1 MSTANKKNM
10 TVDNTAPKQQ
20 AIISDTIPTP
30 VKSKRKVSF
39 KEFILGKNLKREVVA
54 GFKMYVDGVEFMTE
68 EEWNS
73 TYNKYITR
81 K

>member
-1 MSTANKKNM
+1 MPTNKKDTPAANN
-10 TVDNTAPKQQ
+10 VPKQQ
-20 AIISDTIPTP
+20 AIVSDATPAP

-54 GFKMYVDGVEFMTE
+54 GFKMYVDGVEFMTT
-68 EEWNS
+68 EEWDA

>member
-1 MSTANKKNM
+1 MPTNKKE
-10 TVDNTAPKQQ
+10 TTAVNNVPKQQ
-20 AIISDTIPTP
+20 AIVSDATPAP
-30 VKSKRKVSF
+30 VKSRRKVSF

-68 EEWNS
+68 KEWNA
-73 TYNKYITR
+73 TYNNYINR

>member
-1 MSTANKKNM
+1 MAANKKDTTTN
-10 TVDNTAPKQQ
+10 VPKQQ
-20 AIISDTIPTP
+20 AIVSDAVAP

-39 KEFILGKNLKREVVA
+39 KEFILGKNLKRGEVA
-54 GFKMYVDGVEFMTE
+54 GFKMYVDGVEFMTA
-68 EEWNS
+68 EEWDS

>member
-1 MSTANKKNM
+1 MAANKKDT
-10 TVDNTAPKQQ
+10 TVANVPKQQ
-20 AIISDTIPTP
+20 AIVSDTVAP

-39 KEFILGKNLKREVVA
+39 KEFISGKNLKRGEIA
-54 GFKMYVDGVEFMTE
+54 GFKMYLDGVEFMTA
-68 EEWNS
+68 EEWDS

>member
-1 MSTANKKNM
+1 MAANKKDITTTN
-10 TVDNTAPKQQ
+10 VPKQQ
-20 AIISDTIPTP
+20 AIVSDTVAPA
-30 VKSKRKVSF
+30 KSKRKVSF
-39 KEFILGKNLKREVVA
+39 KEFILGKNLKRGEVA
-54 GFKMYVDGVEFMTE
+54 GFKMYIDGVEFMTE

>member
-1 MSTANKKNM
+1 MSTTNKRGTTTANI
-10 TVDNTAPKQQ
+10 VPKQQ
-20 AIISDTIPTP
+20 AIVSDAVPTP
-30 VKSKRKVSF
+30 MKSKRKVSF

-54 GFKMYVDGVEFMTE
+54 GFKMYVDGVEFMTA
-68 EEWNS
+68 EEWNA